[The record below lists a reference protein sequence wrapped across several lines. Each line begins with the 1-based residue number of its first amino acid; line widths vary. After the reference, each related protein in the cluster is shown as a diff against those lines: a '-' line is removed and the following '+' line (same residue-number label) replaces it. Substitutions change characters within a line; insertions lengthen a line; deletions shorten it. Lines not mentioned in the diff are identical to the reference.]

1 MQVRHFFS
9 LATILL
15 VAFLHFGLQWY
26 AWKVHRFEI
35 PLENSLLAPPADYLW
50 KVCSWPMFHIMPRR
64 NQHLN
69 FLPVLMMNSLAWGA
83 AFLVGTTSVW
93 RLGARVR
100 MRRRKKHASS
110 LTEAAPIR
118 TAPPTRL
125 ERVIELNAMLNRRRI
140 TEEEYRGMRAAIMRE
155 NDPDPEP
162 VGLRVTPV
170 TYTVPP
176 DITGADHVAWL
187 DEAPRSAQGKHADKR
202 GARRE
207 RSVPARRSSG
217 TGRDR

>member
-1 MQVRHFFS
+1 
-9 LATILL
+9 
-15 VAFLHFGLQWY
+15 
-26 AWKVHRFEI
+26 
-35 PLENSLLAPPADYLW
+35 
-50 KVCSWPMFHIMPRR
+50 
-64 NQHLN
+64 
-69 FLPVLMMNSLAWGA
+69 MNSLAWGA

-100 MRRRKKHASS
+100 MRRRKKRASS

-118 TAPPTRL
+118 TAPPTKL

-155 NDPDPEP
+155 HDPDPEP
-162 VGLRVTPV
+162 VGVRVTPV

-176 DITGADHVAWL
+176 DITGAHHVAWL
-187 DEAPRSAQGKHADKR
+187 DEPPREARGKDADKR

-207 RSVPARRSSG
+207 RSVPARPSSG